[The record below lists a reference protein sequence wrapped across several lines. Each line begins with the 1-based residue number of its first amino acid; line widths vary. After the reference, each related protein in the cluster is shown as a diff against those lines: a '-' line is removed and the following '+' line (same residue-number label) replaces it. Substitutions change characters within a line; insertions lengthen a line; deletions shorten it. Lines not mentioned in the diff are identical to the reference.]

1 VSNTQEQVPEDAN
14 RLRISAASFEALAK
28 RLLPPAFVFAIS
40 RHYLPNGRG
49 SRSIR
54 IKSCTTV
61 DFWYLLPIRVQVE
74 CSTSAA
80 ISSSNPAGNQ
90 MNPFHKLHLP
100 GVELDIRRT
109 CVGVFC
115 RVDTTTKRVA
125 FVTFDFMH
133 GRWPKVALEPSR
145 RIDEAM
151 KRRGNAPYGHGYFV
165 HLVYLSSAVRWWTNS
180 LNSVNEQLIIY
191 ELNLQTELSGQHTTP
206 EQVFADLNRALHSVA
221 AHLHRYLSELKSL
234 QGILIDLSAHYEFLH
249 TNEIASEDL
258 DSYEHASR
266 GFSQIL
272 SQVES
277 LYDFATEL
285 EKKIQNNLALVSSAH
300 TSQAH
305 SRS

>member
-28 RLLPPAFVFAIS
+28 RLLLPPAFVFALS

-49 SRSIR
+49 SRSIQ
-54 IKSCTTV
+54 IKPRTAV

-74 CSTSAA
+74 CST
-80 ISSSNPAGNQ
+80 ISSRNPAGNQ

-100 GVELDIRRT
+100 GVNLDIRRS

-115 RVDTTTKRVA
+115 RVDTHTKRVV

-133 GRWPKVALEPSR
+133 GRWPKVAMEPSR

-151 KRRGNAPYGHGYFV
+151 KRRGNAPYGHGYFF

-234 QGILIDLSAHYEFLH
+234 QGILIDLSAHYEFHH
-249 TNEIASEDL
+249 TNEIASGDL

-266 GFSQIL
+266 GFSLIL
-272 SQVES
+272 SQVEA

-285 EKKIQNNLALVSSAH
+285 EKKIQNNLALVRSGY
-300 TSQAH
+300 TSRTN